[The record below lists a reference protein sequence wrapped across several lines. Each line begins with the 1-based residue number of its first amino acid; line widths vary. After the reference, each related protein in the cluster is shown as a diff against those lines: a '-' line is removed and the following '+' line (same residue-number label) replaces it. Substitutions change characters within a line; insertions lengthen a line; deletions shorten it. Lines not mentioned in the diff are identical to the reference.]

1 MNQSIILL
9 PNDLL
14 NEKLTYFHARCDM
27 IMIID
32 IMIVKIRHLEKCT
45 IYRVIFSAVNW
56 RNGNTCGKNTS
67 EKNWKTSR
75 LNTAHKQPREMS
87 LHYGA
92 LTLELHLFCGIIDFP
107 HNNVNAI

>member
-45 IYRVIFSAVNW
+45 IYRVIFSAVN
-56 RNGNTCGKNTS
+56 
-67 EKNWKTSR
+67 
-75 LNTAHKQPREMS
+75 
-87 LHYGA
+87 
-92 LTLELHLFCGIIDFP
+92 
-107 HNNVNAI
+107 